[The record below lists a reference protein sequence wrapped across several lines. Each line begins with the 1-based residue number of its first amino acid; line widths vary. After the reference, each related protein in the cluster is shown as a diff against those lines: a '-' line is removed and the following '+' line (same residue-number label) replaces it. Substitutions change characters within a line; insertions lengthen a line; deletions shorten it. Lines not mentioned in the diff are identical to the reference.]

1 MISEDMEEEEREN
14 EIQQEEEL
22 KEAQL
27 ASPLRGKTSLGI
39 VKFFFFFFFFF
50 FPTKMINKLTN

>member
-50 FPTKMINKLTN
+50 FSYKNDK